1 MCDLTLCLLGLSH
14 LQPLSLHAT
23 TYGISAI
30 LAAAPL
36 VTVFSLLLKA
46 HVEVLLKSTTTSYSF
61 YCTNTEDVHWTK

>member
-36 VTVFSLLLKA
+36 VTVFFSVLLKA
-46 HVEVLLKSTTTSYSF
+46 HVEVLLKSTTTTHRGCSL
-61 YCTNTEDVHWTK
+61 DQIK